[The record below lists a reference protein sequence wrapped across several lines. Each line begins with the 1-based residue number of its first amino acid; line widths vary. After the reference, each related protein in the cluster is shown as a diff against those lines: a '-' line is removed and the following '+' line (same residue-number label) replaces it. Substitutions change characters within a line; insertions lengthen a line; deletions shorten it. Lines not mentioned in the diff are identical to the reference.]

1 MKWDGKLPS
10 GFQLLLFSLSSTC
23 SQLGPAHTHACM
35 GVGSNTLYFLFLVLQ
50 TLLFLHCMH
59 HLSVGTENSIYKYSS
74 VCWGQDQ
81 CEQTVSSLSTTVE
94 WKTWKERL
102 APSQKK
108 DVGVMRAYCS
118 SAGVSATFCPSF
130 ICEYFDWTHTSC
142 VIVQSFMWL
151 LMKKLQLQKWT
162 RSNTPQRPPTWCAS
176 LPEGHLMYNVE
187 YSHSEMVPSKVL
199 SFS

>member
-108 DVGVMRAYCS
+108 DVGVMRVAQL
-118 SAGVSATFCPSF
+118 VSQPRSVHHSF
-130 ICEYFDWTHTSC
+130 VSILTE
-142 VIVQSFMWL
+142 
-151 LMKKLQLQKWT
+151 
-162 RSNTPQRPPTWCAS
+162 RTP
-176 LPEGHLMYNVE
+176 L
-187 YSHSEMVPSKVL
+187 VL
-199 SFS
+199 SFSLSCDFWWRNCSYKSEHGATLHSDHLRGALVYLKGI